1 MTGFGR
7 AGRAWYLKL
16 MGRMGEDWTWRGLH
30 GACSSAERGDEART
44 GDDDRGDETAGRLS
58 QECTGF
64 GVKESMLLLLG
75 AASSGDACM
84 K

>member
-1 MTGFGR
+1 
-7 AGRAWYLKL
+7 

-30 GACSSAERGDEART
+30 GACSSTERGDDART
-44 GDDDRGDETAGRLS
+44 GDDDRGEETAGRLS

-75 AASSGDACM
+75 AASSGEVCM